1 MALRSA
7 ISSARR
13 PAVTVVLGFAVVVV
27 IGTVL
32 LTLPIASAR
41 GQPTDL
47 VRALFTAT
55 SAVCITGLAVV
66 DTAQHWSLFG
76 EIVILALVQAGGLG
90 IMTLASLL
98 GLLVSRRL
106 GLRMRLSA
114 QRETKSAGLGDVRT
128 VVLGVVVLSL
138 TFEFVVA
145 TILVTRL
152 FTGYD
157 HSFGEALHSGVFHAV
172 SSFNNAGFAL
182 FDDGLTAFVSDPWI
196 CLTIAFS
203 VIAGGLGFPVFL
215 ELGRRLR
222 GKQAWSVHT
231 KLTVGTTLL
240 LLVAGFA
247 FITISEWSNEDT
259 LGAHAPPTKL
269 LAGFFTAVMPRSG
282 GLHALD
288 IDAMNSESLLV
299 QSALMLIGGGS
310 ASTAG
315 GIKVTTFAILAFVI
329 LAEIRGEP
337 SVHVMGRKLAAST
350 QRQAL
355 TIALLTVALVIGAT
369 AALLSM
375 TDFALEAVM
384 FESISAVATVG
395 LSTGITPDLPP
406 AAHVL
411 MSVLMFIGRLG
422 PITLASALA
431 LRDRPRRFELAEVRP
446 IVG

>member
-1 MALRSA
+1 M
-7 ISSARR
+7 
-13 PAVTVVLGFAVVVV
+13 VLGFAVVVV

-32 LTLPIASAR
+32 LTLPMASAD
-41 GQPTDL
+41 GEPTDV

-55 SAVCITGLAVV
+55 SAVCITGLSVV

-76 EIVILALVQAGGLG
+76 EVVLLALVQAGGLG

-128 VVLGVVVLSL
+128 VVLGVLVLSL
-138 TFEFVVA
+138 SFEFVVA

-152 FTGYD
+152 STGYD
-157 HSFGEALHSGVFHAV
+157 YSFGEAVHSGVFHAV

-182 FDDGLTAFVSDPWI
+182 FDDGLTGFVADPWI

-222 GKQAWSVHT
+222 GKRGWSVHT

-240 LLVAGFA
+240 LLVIGFG

-259 LGAHAPPTKL
+259 LGAHASPTKL

-299 QSALMLIGGGS
+299 QCALMLIGGGS

-369 AALLSM
+369 VALLSM